1 MLTSAVMFLLM
12 MFSVVTIYL
21 GGGVVSADFD
31 ADSGITGFVD
41 GAFGG
46 AEGCVDE
53 VWVYVFAGPLT
64 VLGSDF
70 EGT

>member
-21 GGGVVSADFD
+21 GGVASADFD

-46 AEGCVDE
+46 AKGCIDE
-53 VWVYVFAGPLT
+53 VWVYVFEGPLA
-64 VLGSDF
+64 VLGSGF